1 MSETPWTAGPWVFQ
15 PMPPRDIR
23 LKREHWAVGQA
34 QPPQKGVA
42 YVFGATN
49 ANARLLAAAPD
60 LYNALA
66 TLLRLGSRPWIA
78 GAMVTWP
85 EWDAATEAAEQ
96 ALSKARGEQ

>member
-60 LYNALA
+60 LYNALEELLA
-66 TLLRLGSRPWIA
+66 ASLTETLLRESA
-78 GAMVTWP
+78 GRRAFAR
-85 EWDAATEAAEQ
+85 DAARI
-96 ALSKARGEQ
+96 ALSKARDEQ